1 MSFIT
6 VSEMQTVIY
15 EHVMDEITEND
26 DATVLQ
32 CIEAAVSEMKS
43 YLSSRYDT
51 EAIFSATG
59 NDRDPLILENTK
71 VIAVWWLICK
81 NNSEMIYEHWRE
93 RYDRVI
99 KFMEK
104 VANGTVAPDLP
115 LRTDG
120 NGNTVLKSRFGSN
133 PKFNH
138 DVNQNYGQHH

>member
-99 KFMEK
+99 EFMSK
-104 VANGTVAPDLP
+104 VSEGSITPALP
-115 LRTDG
+115 IATDEQG
-120 NGNTVLKSRFGSN
+120 NPIIKSRFGSN
-133 PKFNH
+133 PKFQH
-138 DVNQNYGQHH
+138 NY